1 MSSKNFWKTVER
13 FISNKTNRNESDI
26 ILNENNKVIKDRK
39 NVANTLNE
47 YFISIAEYT
56 ASRQDIEIS
65 ISEIINKYENHI
77 SMQNMRNKKLNSTFT
92 FEKTT
97 STNIRQLNSRKPMG
111 IDTIPPKIIKILN
124 DNICDNIESI
134 VNSMIIQLLFPGQ
147 AKVSSITPVFK
158 KDNRMEKKNCRPISV
173 LSCLSKV
180 LEKIIFQQMGT
191 YFGNIFSPYLS
202 GFRKQY
208 GYQHVLM
215 RMTEKWRIM
224 LGNKKII
231 AALSMDLSKAFDS
244 LPHDTLIAK
253 IHAYGFEMS
262 ALKLIYSFLIDRTQ
276 TVKVKGERSI
286 ERQIKSGVPQG
297 SLLGVSLFNI
307 YLNDIFDSVDAD
319 LFNFADDNDLLSA
332 GPKMDEAKAL
342 LINETEA
349 ALNWTEANEMI
360 VNPEKFHLI
369 FLSPNKQ
376 DLINQQFIEIRGISL
391 KSETKFTLLGVD
403 IDNQLTF
410 HSHINNIFRKAE
422 NQINALKR
430 LSVHM
435 GQNEKMVL
443 MKSFI
448 LSNFNYCPLVRHF
461 CGKTD
466 TDRMEKIQKRA
477 L

>member
-1 MSSKNFWKTVER
+1 MSNKNFWKTVKP

-26 ILNENNKVIKDRK
+26 ILIENNKVIKDRK
-39 NVANTLNE
+39 NVANTLNK

-56 ASRQDIEIS
+56 AGRKITALPSHNMEIS

-77 SMQNMRNKKLNSTFT
+77 SIQNIRNKKLNSTFT

-97 STNIRQLNSRKPMG
+97 STNIRQLIRQLNSRKPMG
-111 IDTIPPKIIKILN
+111 IDTIPPKIIKMLN

-134 VNSMIIQLLFPGQ
+134 ANSLITQLLFPDQ

-158 KDNRMEKKNCRPISV
+158 KDDRMEKKNYRPISV

-180 LEKIIFQQMGT
+180 LEKIIFQQMGA
-191 YFGNIFSPYLS
+191 YFENIFSPYLS
-202 GFRKQY
+202 GFRKRY
-208 GYQHVLM
+208 GCQHVLM
-215 RMTEKWRIM
+215 RMTEKWRTT
-224 LGNKKII
+224 LDNKKVI
-231 AALSMDLSKAFDS
+231 AALSMDLSTAFDS
-244 LPHDTLIAK
+244 LPHDILIAK

-262 ALKLIYSFLIDRTQ
+262 ALKLIYSYLNDRTQ
-276 TVKVKGERSI
+276 TVKVKGERST
-286 ERQIKSGVPQG
+286 ECQIKSGVPQG
-297 SLLGVSLFNI
+297 SLLGVLLFNI

-319 LFNFADDNDLLSA
+319 LFNFADDNNLSSI
-332 GPKMDEAKAL
+332 GPTMDEAKAL

-349 ALNWTEANEMI
+349 ALNWIEANEMI
-360 VNPEKFHLI
+360 ANPEKFHLM

-376 DLINQQFIEIRGISL
+376 DLMNQQFIEIRGISL

-403 IDNQLTF
+403 IDNRLTF
-410 HSHINNIFRKAE
+410 HSHINNICRKAA

-435 GQNEKMVL
+435 GKNEKMVL

-448 LSNFNYCPLVRHF
+448 LSNFNY
-461 CGKTD
+461 
-466 TDRMEKIQKRA
+466 
-477 L
+477 